1 MCKGTISAE
10 VVAGL
15 NGATLQHGNSTLS
28 LHIIQYSE
36 NIYIDNN
43 NTIQWMKVKSWVRE
57 S

>member
-36 NIYIDNN
+36 NIYIDND